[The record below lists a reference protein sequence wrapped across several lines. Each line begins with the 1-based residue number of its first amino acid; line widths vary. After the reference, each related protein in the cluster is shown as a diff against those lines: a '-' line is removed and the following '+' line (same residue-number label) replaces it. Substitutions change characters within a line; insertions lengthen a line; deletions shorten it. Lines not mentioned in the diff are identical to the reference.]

1 MPAPLTPQPASSSYV
16 LQEAFD
22 VPEQRF
28 AQVGYLTSTATVN
41 LGVNSTSNY
50 AGTIPFIAKTV
61 YSVGNVVTTTYN
73 SALPSQY
80 TISRVYSSAPVL
92 VRNVTAYQQVVPS
105 NTTVWDSSGVA
116 HSLLLTPGQNDVV
129 SYTVVVV
136 ADSIF

>member
-1 MPAPLTPQPASSSYV
+1 MPAPLTPQPASSSFV
-16 LQEAFD
+16 VSEAFD

-28 AQVGYLTSTATVN
+28 DQVGYLTTTASVN
-41 LGVNSTSNY
+41 LGVISTALY
-50 AGTIPFIAKTV
+50 AGTIPFIATTT

-73 SALPSQY
+73 SALASQY
-80 TISRVYSSAPVL
+80 VISRVYASAPVL

-116 HSLLLTPGQNDVV
+116 HSLLATPGQNDVV